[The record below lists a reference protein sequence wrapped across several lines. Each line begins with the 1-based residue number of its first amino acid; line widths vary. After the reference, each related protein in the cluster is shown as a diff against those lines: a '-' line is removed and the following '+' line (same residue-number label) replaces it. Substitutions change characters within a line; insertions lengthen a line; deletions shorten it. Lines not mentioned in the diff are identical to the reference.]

1 MNKVIEISLIENS
14 KKKKKQKEHGSSE
27 SILAEYKY
35 KIINDLEEV
44 ISIKFFNNNT
54 SSNKT
59 INNKTNKSSLEFIEI
74 RNKFIKFYN
83 AYIELNGLFIE
94 KKKED
99 QIIKEI
105 INELITNVVYRTDN
119 LNLIPEK
126 EEIKEVCLL
135 KEIAEKIAK
144 ANIVDLEL

>member
-14 KKKKKQKEHGSSE
+14 KKTKKQKQYNSSE
-27 SILAEYKY
+27 SILADYKY

-44 ISIKFFNNNT
+44 ISIKFFNDNT
-54 SSNKT
+54 SCKT
-59 INNKTNKSSLEFIEI
+59 SLEFIDI

-99 QIIKEI
+99 QVIKDIID
-105 INELITNVVYRTDN
+105 ELITNVVYRTEN
-119 LNLIPEK
+119 LNLIPEN
-126 EEIKEVCLL
+126 EEIKEIHLL
-135 KEIAEKIAK
+135 KEIVNKISNE
-144 ANIVDLEL
+144 NIVDLDL